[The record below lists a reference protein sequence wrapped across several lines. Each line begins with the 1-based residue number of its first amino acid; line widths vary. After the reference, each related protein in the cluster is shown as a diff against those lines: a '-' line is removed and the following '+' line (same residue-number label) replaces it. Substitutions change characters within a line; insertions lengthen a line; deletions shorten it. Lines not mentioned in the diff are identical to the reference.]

1 MLFSVLLLENGIFVL
16 SQGGVFVPFFK
27 PHREVFVCNFKS
39 KYQLE
44 KKKKKERKKKNR
56 ILRKDLSAV
65 SGNSC
70 RTKETRLIL
79 ESGIY
84 ISFTNISEGTAF
96 QVFSWYF

>member
-16 SQGGVFVPFFK
+16 SQGGAFVPFFK
-27 PHREVFVCNFKS
+27 PHREVFVCKFKS
-39 KYQLE
+39 KYQL
-44 KKKKKERKKKNR
+44 KKKKERKKKNR
-56 ILRKDLSAV
+56 ILIKDLSAV

-84 ISFTNISEGTAF
+84 ISFTIISEGTAF
-96 QVFSWYF
+96 EVFSWYF

>member
-1 MLFSVLLLENGIFVL
+1 MYPFL
-16 SQGGVFVPFFK
+16 SPTVRFLYVSLK
-27 PHREVFVCNFKS
+27 ANT
-39 KYQLE
+39 YL
-44 KKKKKERKKKNR
+44 KKKKKRKERKKKNR
-56 ILRKDLSAV
+56 ILIKDLSAV

>member
-1 MLFSVLLLENGIFVL
+1 MY
-16 SQGGVFVPFFK
+16 PFFK
-27 PHREVFVCNFKS
+27 LHREVFVCKFKS

-44 KKKKKERKKKNR
+44 KKKKRKERKKKNR
-56 ILRKDLSAV
+56 ILIKDLSAV

>member
-1 MLFSVLLLENGIFVL
+1 MYPFL
-16 SQGGVFVPFFK
+16 SPTVRFLYVSLK
-27 PHREVFVCNFKS
+27 ANTN
-39 KYQLE
+39 L
-44 KKKKKERKKKNR
+44 KKKKERKKKNR
-56 ILRKDLSAV
+56 ILIKDLSAV

-79 ESGIY
+79 VSGIY